1 MSPELTSRATSNAD
15 DDDNLGRESL
25 SIGTEDAVRAREVS
39 KPPPPRHVLRL
50 CKTMIKLPR

>member
-39 KPPPPRHVLRL
+39 KPPPRHVLRL